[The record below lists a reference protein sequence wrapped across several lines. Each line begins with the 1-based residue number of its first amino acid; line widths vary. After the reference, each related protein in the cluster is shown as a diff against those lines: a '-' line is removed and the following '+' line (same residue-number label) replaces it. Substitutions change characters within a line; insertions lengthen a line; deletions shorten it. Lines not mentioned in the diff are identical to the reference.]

1 MGARFFPSIGGFR
14 IQTETTEI
22 RLTEEEGKEIL
33 RDALKFMEGT
43 HGEVTPESREWLEP
57 RKE

>member
-22 RLTEEEGKEIL
+22 KLTEEEGKDLI
-33 RDALKFMEGT
+33 RDVLKFMEGPQR
-43 HGEVTPESREWLEP
+43 EISPESREWLEP